1 MTKARQYFSH
11 LSSGRFDQTERML
24 NNEQTGDA
32 LKKLAGT
39 LRDGEK
45 GFSEAADK
53 VDTVD
58 LKTMFTE
65 MSAQRSGMATE
76 LEPLVRQYG
85 EKPREGGSV
94 GAALHRGWLN
104 VREAITGSDDYAV
117 VSEAERGEDVAKG
130 NYEDVLKEELPADVR
145 SVVEA
150 QYAKIKASH
159 DKVRNL
165 KHSMEATKEAAK
177 R

>member
-1 MTKARQYFSH
+1 M
-11 LSSGRFDQTERML
+11 GML
-24 NNEQTGDA
+24 TTEQTGDA

-45 GFSEAADK
+45 GFSESAEKVHAA
-53 VDTVD
+53 D
-58 LKTMFTE
+58 LKTMFSE
-65 MSAQRSGMATE
+65 LSIQRAQLAAE
-76 LEPLVRQYG
+76 LEPLTRQYG
-85 EKPREGGSV
+85 ETPREGGSV

-117 VSEAERGEDVAKG
+117 VAEAERGEDVAKG

-150 QYAKIKASH
+150 QYTKVKASH
-159 DKVRNL
+159 DKVRDL
-165 KHSMEATKEAAK
+165 KHSMEAAK
-177 R
+177 DAVKR